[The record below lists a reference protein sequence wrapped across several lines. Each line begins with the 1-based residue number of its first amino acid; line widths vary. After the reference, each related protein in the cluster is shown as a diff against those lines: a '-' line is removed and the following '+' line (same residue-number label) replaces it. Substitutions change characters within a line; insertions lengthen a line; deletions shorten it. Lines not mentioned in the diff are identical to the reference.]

1 MNRTHWFWIWMCCAL
16 PLLAGCV
23 PAAWEA
29 WGPNWALSAI
39 HVPPGGAPTAVTV
52 VDGPLDGPL
61 PPWLHRGPDFTSGR
75 SQGRA
80 THAWRVAS
88 LIHAVNPD
96 AQVTVVT
103 VLDGQGRGRR
113 ADILR
118 GLAWAA
124 GQPVPGAPVNRHP
137 ARVIN
142 ASLVLA
148 APDSQC
154 APDLQRVVA
163 AAAARGTVL
172 VAAAGNDG
180 GRAATRSPANCAGVV
195 AVTAL
200 TVQLQVASYA
210 NTGASVAVAAP
221 GGDARDG
228 IDLGFGTSASGTSYA
243 APLVAGA
250 VSRALALHPGW
261 SSEALRDQVRRSA
274 RPLAQ
279 AACPGGGCGAGL
291 LQVDRLLW
299 PNL

>member
-1 MNRTHWFWIWMCCAL
+1 MCCAL

-29 WGPNWALSAI
+29 WGPNWALNAI
-39 HVPPGGAPTAVTV
+39 HVPPGGAPAAVTV

-61 PPWLHRGPDFTSGR
+61 PPWLHQGPDFTSTPSTG
-75 SQGRA
+75 GT

-103 VLDGQGRGRR
+103 VLNRQGRGRR

-124 GQPVPGAPVNRHP
+124 GQAVPGTPVNRHP

-148 APDSQC
+148 APDGRC
-154 APDLQRVVA
+154 APDVQRVVA
-163 AAAARGTVL
+163 AAAARRVVL

-180 GRAATRSPANCAGVV
+180 GRAAMRSPANCAGVL

-200 TVQLQVASYA
+200 TAQLQVASYA
-210 NTGASVAVAAP
+210 NTGASVTVAAP

-261 SSEALRDQVRRSA
+261 SPEAVREQVSRSA

-279 AACPGGGCGAGL
+279 AACPGEGCGAGL
-291 LQVDRLLW
+291 LQVDRLLRRS
-299 PNL
+299 L